1 MYEGEKKK
9 MYYSSYLVMVAA
21 RKKFFLKMQ
30 TAYLFDSCPDFIHT
44 VLKKKATFLFP
55 EIFFLFKK
63 RTENE
68 RFVPSGIIFH
78 VFPFTVAAQERQHG
92 K

>member
-1 MYEGEKKK
+1 MKGKKKK
-9 MYYSSYLVMVAA
+9 MYYSSYLVMVVA
-21 RKKFFLKMQ
+21 RNLKKKCRWHIF
-30 TAYLFDSCPDFIHT
+30 FDSCPDFIHT
-44 VLKKKATFLFP
+44 VLNKKTIFFS
-55 EIFFLFKK
+55 EIFSFLKK

-78 VFPFTVAAQERQHG
+78 VFTFTVAAQERQHG

>member
-30 TAYLFDSCPDFIHT
+30 TAYLFRQLSRFYSYCSKEKGDFS
-44 VLKKKATFLFP
+44 F
-55 EIFFLFKK
+55 
-63 RTENE
+63 
-68 RFVPSGIIFH
+68 S
-78 VFPFTVAAQERQHG
+78 
-92 K
+92 